1 MVGGEKGSSQKA
13 VIAALFGNLA
23 IAVSKLF
30 AALFTGSSSMWAE
43 TLHSFSDTV
52 NQILLLIGLRTSKKE
67 LVKYIH
73 LDMEKNSFFG
83 LLL

>member
-23 IAVSKLF
+23 IAISKLV
-30 AALFTGSSSMWAE
+30 AAIFTGSSSMWAE

-52 NQILLLIGLRTSKKE
+52 NQILLFQVGQIWFLFPLFHFHFKAF
-67 LVKYIH
+67 IH
-73 LDMEKNSFFG
+73 AE
-83 LLL
+83 